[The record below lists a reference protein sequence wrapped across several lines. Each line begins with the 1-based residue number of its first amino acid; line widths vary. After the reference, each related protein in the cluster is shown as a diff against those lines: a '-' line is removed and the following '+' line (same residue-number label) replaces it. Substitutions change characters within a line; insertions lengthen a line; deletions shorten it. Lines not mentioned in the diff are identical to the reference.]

1 MDGRRHGIQL
11 LNQQS
16 CHPVQAM
23 AADDT
28 GSRQNIELKKRRL
41 PDRSGADALTPIAIA
56 RSKFNEREQ
65 R

>member
-1 MDGRRHGIQL
+1 M
-11 LNQQS
+11 
-16 CHPVQAM
+16 QAM